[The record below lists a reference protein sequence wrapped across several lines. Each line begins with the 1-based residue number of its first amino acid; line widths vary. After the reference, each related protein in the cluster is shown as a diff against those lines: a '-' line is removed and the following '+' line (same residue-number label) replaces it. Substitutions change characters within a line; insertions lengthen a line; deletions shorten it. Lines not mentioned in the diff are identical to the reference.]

1 MGAWIE
7 IENYKVRLDADIVA
21 PFMGA
26 WIEMEKKLAKNYF

>member
-7 IENYKVRLDADIVA
+7 IETMTDFLTDAYVA

-26 WIEMEKKLAKNYF
+26 WIEIGWL